1 MAGNANRKGIV
12 KRLFAIRGMGQV
24 ITVSFGLITLGFVFN
39 LINPN
44 FLSQRN
50 VANLLRQIAPYL
62 IIGIGQG
69 YVLITGN
76 IDLSIG
82 SVIGMSAMMS
92 ATLLTK
98 GMNPWLTTVITL
110 VPCLL
115 TGLLNG
121 FLVSVCR
128 LPAFIGTLGTMTI
141 ARGLAQLVNGNM
153 NTDAIGTAATAWRD
167 ILYYGKTFSVYNTF
181 WIAMVIWFAF
191 NYLLSRTRAGRYI
204 YAVGSNVEASKLS
217 GVSVHTTI
225 IRVYTVSA
233 FCAGVVGLITCAQA
247 GMGSMD
253 AGIGYE
259 LYAVAASV
267 IGGISTLGGQGILL
281 GEVVGASVWGTMY
294 NGLSLVG
301 APVAWRNIVV
311 GIIVVLSVLVD
322 VVIRS
327 GTFSASRLRAA
338 FKKNPERGQRLEQ
351 TSKEELIS

>member
-1 MAGNANRKGIV
+1 MTGKGKRKHFLG
-12 KRLFAIRGMGQV
+12 RLFAIRGMGQV
-24 ITVSFGLITLGFVFN
+24 ITVFFGLIALGFVFN

-44 FLSQRN
+44 FLSERN
-50 VANLLRQIAPYL
+50 IANLLRQIAPYL

-82 SVIGMSAMMS
+82 SVIGMSTMIS
-92 ATLLTK
+92 ATLLTR
-98 GMNPWLTTVITL
+98 GTDPWLATLVTL

-128 LPAFIGTLGTMTI
+128 LPPFIGTLGTMTI
-141 ARGLAQLVNGNM
+141 ARGVAQLVNGNM
-153 NTDAIGTAATAWRD
+153 NTDAVGTAAVVWRD
-167 ILYYGKTFSVYNTF
+167 ALYYGKSLGVFNTF
-181 WIAMVIWFAF
+181 WIALVIWLGF
-191 NYLLSRTRAGRYI
+191 NYLLSRTRTGRHI

-217 GVSVHTTI
+217 GVNVNATI
-225 IRVYTVSA
+225 MKVYMISS

-253 AGIGYE
+253 AGLGYE

-281 GEVVGASVWGTMY
+281 GVVVGASVWGTMY

-327 GTFSASRLRAA
+327 GSGSVSRLRAA
-338 FKKNPERGQRLEQ
+338 FKIRSERDKRPDNS
-351 TSKEELIS
+351 SKEEPKP